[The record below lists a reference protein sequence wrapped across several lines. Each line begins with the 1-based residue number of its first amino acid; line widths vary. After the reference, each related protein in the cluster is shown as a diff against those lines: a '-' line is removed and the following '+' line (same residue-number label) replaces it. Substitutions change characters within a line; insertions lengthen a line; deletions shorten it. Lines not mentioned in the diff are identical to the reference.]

1 MCAYPCRVY
10 VGLSSHKPGFRA
22 GDLRRRRRGYIR
34 ISRIFF
40 LSSSASS
47 DSSAILRLS
56 FSTIDLDVGERRRP
70 LLLLE
75 VEILSRM
82 TVLGL

>member
-1 MCAYPCRVY
+1 MLTPVVSRWVCLRTNQVFAPLTSGID
-10 VGLSSHKPGFRA
+10 VG
-22 GDLRRRRRGYIR
+22 GYIR
-34 ISRIFF
+34 ISRVFF

-56 FSTIDLDVGERRRP
+56 FSATDLDVVERRRP
-70 LLLLE
+70 LLLLL

-82 TVLGL
+82 RVLGL